1 MKIIKN
7 VSFKFGKQATHDTR
21 LARVLQAMLDAQSEH
36 PESDD
41 NVRVVVAAMDVAT
54 NEGIVL
60 STNTEYETR
69 AIVLLTTLQAELK
82 GTGTK
87 AIIVADRGQ
96 G

>member
-1 MKIIKN
+1 MKITD
-7 VSFKFGKQATHDTR
+7 VSFNFGQQPGRDNR
-21 LARVLQAMLDAQSEH
+21 LSRVLLAVLDALGEH

-41 NVRVVVAAMDVAT
+41 DVRVVIAAFDAAS

-60 STNTEYETR
+60 STNTEYEAR

-82 GTGTK
+82 GTGTT
-87 AIIVADRGQ
+87 AIIVPDRGQ